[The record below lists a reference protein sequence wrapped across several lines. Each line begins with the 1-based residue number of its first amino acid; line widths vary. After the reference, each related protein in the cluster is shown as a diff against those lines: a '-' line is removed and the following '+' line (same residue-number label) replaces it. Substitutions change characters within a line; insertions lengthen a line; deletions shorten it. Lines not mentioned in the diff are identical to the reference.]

1 MLGVLVVGALQ
12 KGGNTE
18 PKDLWHTSFEALGVR
33 RYRTHA
39 MDQDR
44 VDASCKGGGLIVF
57 VEFEA
62 LNGIVGLVGF
72 MVVYRVWGL

>member
-1 MLGVLVVGALQ
+1 MLCKKEVIQNHRTFGILR
-12 KGGNTE
+12 
-18 PKDLWHTSFEALGVR
+18 SEALGVR

>member
-1 MLGVLVVGALQ
+1 
-12 KGGNTE
+12 
-18 PKDLWHTSFEALGVR
+18 
-33 RYRTHA
+33 